1 MRVEPRWIS
10 LCCGLA
16 ATECRAM
23 TGRFPPVARMGG
35 KRSYSDGVLDILGT
49 WPKRWLLV
57 DADLA
62 IVEFWQAAFLGL
74 LPAVAEVIRNAP
86 ADGEELWRLWT
97 SEPVPVDPVERI
109 ARWQVAQAGQHA
121 GVPVASDGEQWTRI
135 GGPLSWKYPGD
146 AHPRAATALKKRLIA
161 TMTERVARWIVCQKG
176 NFHAKPVSFSS
187 ASWTGLAG
195 QSSSGGATADL
206 VPRIVKRPLA
216 ARVQTIGGIG
226 EALFLDLATSS
237 PVVNPGDL
245 VTIDPPYEGTSGYGS
260 ALPRARVVELA
271 QEAHERGAR
280 VLVHEA
286 EPVIEG
292 GPWRSLEL
300 RRTRGK
306 GQRTWSRQKAE
317 WVTIN
322 FEPATAHPGAAK
334 DRAATRREMA
344 PISGPL
350 FEVGS

>member
-1 MRVEPRWIS
+1 MPEPCWIS

-35 KRSYSDGVLDILGT
+35 KRAVADGVLDILGS
-49 WPKRWLLV
+49 WPKRWLLI

-97 SEPVPVDPVERI
+97 SEPVPVDPVERVTRWLVCQSGAHASVPVSANGNAW
-109 ARWQVAQAGQHA
+109 ARTRGPLVWKYAAGGHPAAETALRVDLLALRVLSLVGRLQAGA
-121 GVPVASDGEQWTRI
+121 
-135 GGPLSWKYPGD
+135 
-146 AHPRAATALKKRLIA
+146 
-161 TMTERVARWIVCQKG
+161 
-176 NFHAKPVSFSS
+176 
-187 ASWTGLAG
+187 
-195 QSSSGGATADL
+195 
-206 VPRIVKRPLA
+206 
-216 ARVQTIGGIG
+216 
-226 EALFLDLATSS
+226 ALFLDLAASS
-237 PVVNPGDL
+237 PVVRPGDL
-245 VTIDPPYEGTSGYGS
+245 VTIDPPYRGTTSYGS
-260 ALPRARVVELA
+260 ALSRERVVELA
-271 QEAHERGAR
+271 QEAHEHGAR

-300 RRTRGK
+300 QRTRGK
-306 GQRTWSRQKAE
+306 KQRTWSKQKAE

-322 FEPATAHPGAAK
+322 FEPATAHPGAKASGSK
-334 DRAATRREMA
+334 QRLASRREMA
-344 PISGPL
+344 PIRGPL
-350 FEVGS
+350 FED